1 MQQFISGLKSRN
13 EEVRLKAARDLHH
26 YVPIHTLIYELFYLV
41 LTPHYICTQVTSEL
55 REALQE
61 DVVSFVD
68 DLNHHI
74 FDMVSSS
81 DVNEKKGGILAI
93 VSLLRVDVG
102 NTNARMSRFANY
114 LRNLLPSQDVVV
126 MELAARAVGKLTLV
140 S

>member
-1 MQQFISGLKSRN
+1 M
-13 EEVRLKAARDLHH
+13 
-26 YVPIHTLIYELFYLV
+26 
-41 LTPHYICTQVTSEL
+41 
-55 REALQE
+55 REASQE
-61 DVVSFVD
+61 DVVKFVD

-126 MELAARAVGKLTLV
+126 MELAARAVGQLTLACFIFFQLV
-140 S
+140 YLFHIDL

>member
-1 MQQFISGLKSRN
+1 MFFL
-13 EEVRLKAARDLHH
+13 
-26 YVPIHTLIYELFYLV
+26 
-41 LTPHYICTQVTSEL
+41 QVTSEL
-55 REALQE
+55 REATQE

-68 DLNHHI
+68 DMNHQI

-93 VSLLRVDVG
+93 VSLLGVDVG

-114 LRNLLPSQDVVV
+114 VRNLLPSQDVVV
-126 MELAARAVGKLTLV
+126 MKLAARAVGKLTQASGSYTAEYVEFEVKRAFEWLGGERNEGRRHAAV